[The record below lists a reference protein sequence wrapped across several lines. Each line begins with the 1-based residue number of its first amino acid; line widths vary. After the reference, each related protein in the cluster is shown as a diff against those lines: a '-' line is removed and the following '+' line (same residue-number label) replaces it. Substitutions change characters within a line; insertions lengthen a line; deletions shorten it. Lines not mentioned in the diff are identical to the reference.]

1 MNFQAISGINALG
14 IPPLQTP
21 NTQPG
26 SFIQN
31 IDLLRNAGQALGV
44 QQTDEVGF
52 ESIFQAYMNML
63 QSAERA
69 EAQSQHLSLEFAL
82 GNHDDMLAV
91 IMAQEMAFTSMQFAV
106 QVTSRFI
113 EAYREIMR
121 MQI

>member
-1 MNFQAISGINALG
+1 MNFQAINSVGAVAAQSMQMPSL
-14 IPPLQTP
+14 
-21 NTQPG
+21 QPG
-26 SFIQN
+26 SNIQN
-31 IDLLRNAGQALGV
+31 VELLRNAGRALGATP
-44 QQTDEVGF
+44 QEEAGF

-63 QSAERA
+63 NSAERA
-69 EAQSQHLSLEFAL
+69 EAQMQHLQIGLAL

-91 IMAQEMAFTSMQFAV
+91 ILAQEMAFTSMQFAI